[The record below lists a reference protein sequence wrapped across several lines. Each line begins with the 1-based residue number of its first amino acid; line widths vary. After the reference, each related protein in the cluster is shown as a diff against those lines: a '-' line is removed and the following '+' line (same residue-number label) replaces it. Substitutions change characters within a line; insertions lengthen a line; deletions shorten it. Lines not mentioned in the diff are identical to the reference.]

1 MAYDVLQGIK
11 DALNKIVN
19 TTDQS
24 GNMKK
29 ELKKNI
35 YKKLSTLRN
44 LVNSMQVLL
53 EEEIRQRTQT
63 EKENSAL
70 KTELEA
76 SRRDNK
82 KGKLETSTG
91 RERELTKTVSRQVLP
106 THNHPLKLYSEAVV
120 GRAERM
126 FLLTVKSKEIKTPDE
141 IKSLLKTQVNPRE
154 IKVGITSIKSLE
166 MVEYK

>member
-1 MAYDVLQGIK
+1 MADDVLQGIK

-35 YKKLSTLRN
+35 CETVSTLRN
-44 LVNSMQVLL
+44 LVNSMQVML
-53 EEEIRQRTQT
+53 EVEIRQKTQT

-76 SRRDNK
+76 SRRNN
-82 KGKLETSTG
+82 
-91 RERELTKTVSRQVLP
+91 R
-106 THNHPLKLYSEAVV
+106 
-120 GRAERM
+120 
-126 FLLTVKSKEIKTPDE
+126 
-141 IKSLLKTQVNPRE
+141 
-154 IKVGITSIKSLE
+154 
-166 MVEYK
+166 